1 MRVDPDRGIWKI
13 IFQEALRKPMF
24 KPINLFIHIIVQ
36 VGGWALLSAA
46 FLVTYDVIT
55 RKLLNISIAGADE
68 ISGYV
73 FAISTACAYSYALL
87 TRANIR
93 IDFIYNKLSIKIQ
106 RILDALSMVLTAG
119 FLAVICYFAF
129 GLVSDAIEY
138 SSKSIT
144 PLQTPLAIPQTI
156 WFAALCFALFTAIV
170 LTVMSFTAL
179 LKSDYNRVNE
189 LIGIPSLDEEIQAE
203 LHGGE
208 DPSQSE
214 KHLSG
219 KG

>member
-1 MRVDPDRGIWKI
+1 MI
-13 IFQEALRKPMF
+13 

-36 VGGWALLSAA
+36 VGGWAMLSAA

-93 IDFIYNKLSIKIQ
+93 IDFIYNKLPVRIQ
-106 RILDALSMVLTAG
+106 RILDVLSMILTAG
-119 FLAVICYFAF
+119 FFAVICYFAF

-138 SSKSIT
+138 GSKSIT

-156 WFAALCFALFTAIV
+156 WFAALCFALFTALV
-170 LTVMSFTAL
+170 LTVMSFAAL
-179 LKSDYNRVNE
+179 LKGDDQRVNE
-189 LIGIPSLDEEIQAE
+189 LIGIPSLDEEIQTE

-208 DPSQSE
+208 DVSE
-214 KHLSG
+214 TETHLNE

>member
-1 MRVDPDRGIWKI
+1 MI
-13 IFQEALRKPMF
+13 KPL
-24 KPINLFIHIIVQ
+24 NLFIHIIVQ
-36 VGGWALLSAA
+36 VGGWAMLAAA

-93 IDFIYNKLSIKIQ
+93 IDFIYNKLSERIQ
-106 RILDALSMVLTAG
+106 RILDIMSMLLTTG
-119 FLAVICYFAF
+119 FFAVICYFSF
-129 GLVSDAIEY
+129 NLVSDAIEY
-138 SSKSIT
+138 ESKSIT

-156 WFAALCFALFTAIV
+156 WFAALCFALFTALV
-170 LTVMSFTAL
+170 LLVLSFSAL
-179 LKSDYNRVNE
+179 LKGDDKRVSQ
-189 LIGIPSLDEEIQAE
+189 LVGIPSLDEEIQAE

-208 DPSQSE
+208 DTAQSE
-214 KHLSG
+214 THLVE
-219 KG
+219 KE